1 MNIEFVV
8 NYISN
13 KLKENKNYI
22 RYTFYELRVKNNLSE
37 EEVDEFLKINK
48 SYLEDKG
55 YNVYFTGAKFVYEN
69 ANRTVQPNELMIA
82 IKED

>member
-69 ANRTVQPNELMIA
+69 ANRTVQDNELMIA
-82 IKED
+82 VRSE

>member
-37 EEVDEFLKINK
+37 EEVDESLKINK

-69 ANRTVQPNELMIA
+69 ANRTVQDNELMIA
-82 IKED
+82 VRSE